1 MDIKVNTNVQTEA
14 AEKRVDGKRIFSKY
28 LIVFI
33 LLAMVAG
40 ITAVNPRFLA
50 VGNLLNLLTQ
60 TSIYGVLALGMLLV
74 IISKGIDLSVG
85 SVLAFAGIVAGS
97 ISQVADAP
105 GKLFPGLGQA
115 PLWMTILVA
124 LSIGALLGLINGALI
139 AYAKVPAFIA
149 TLGMFTAARGGALM
163 FSDGRPVSNINPEV
177 TVFGTRLF
185 GWLPVPVLIYGGV
198 ILLTFVLLRYTSFGK
213 SVFAIGGNMEAAKVS
228 GIKVKRNLT
237 LIYMYSGLLA
247 GLAALIYMGRT
258 GGSVQPAA
266 ATGYELT
273 AVAAATIGGASH
285 AGGVGTVWGAV
296 VGALILG
303 VLTNGF
309 TLLGIDAYV
318 QQIVQGIIIVAAVV
332 MDMRKNKTA

>member
-14 AEKRVDGKRIFSKY
+14 TEKRVDGKRIFSKY

-163 FSDGRPVSNINPEV
+163 FSDGRPVSNVNPEV
-177 TVFGTRLF
+177 TIFGTRLF